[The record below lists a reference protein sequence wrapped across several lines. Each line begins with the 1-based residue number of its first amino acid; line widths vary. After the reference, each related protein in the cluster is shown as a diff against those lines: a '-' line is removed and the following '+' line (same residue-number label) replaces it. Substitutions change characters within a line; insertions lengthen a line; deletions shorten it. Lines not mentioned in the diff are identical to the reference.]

1 MKYFTIVNN
10 DVVIVVVVVLRSHYD
25 WHYRCHLGI
34 YNRIIIIIITTD
46 ESVTSVVDSSFC
58 VRYSGDSHRIYERG
72 YVTFYLEVYSD

>member
-34 YNRIIIIIITTD
+34 YRIIIIVTTD
-46 ESVTSVVDSSFC
+46 ESVTSVIDSSFC
-58 VRYSGDSHRIYERG
+58 VRYSGDSLRIYERG